1 MERFSIYTEGE
12 DMVKRQKKGA
22 KGSKKRAVQHK
33 TGQSGVRAVE
43 VVSGPL
49 AVAAHDAVEKIRMPA
64 VPEMSEKAIIEAFD
78 ILGITAKLK
87 TEQQKRLFI
96 AVAKEWKLNPLKRQI
111 HAVAMGSDDDEGGG
125 GTLVPVVGYEVYIER
140 AEATGRLEYW
150 YPSEEGKVN
159 LDDWRH
165 SDFAVTI
172 TIKRRDQPKEF
183 TWKVRFAE
191 AVAVKRS
198 TQKPNAMWSKRPYFM
213 TTKAAIG
220 QAFRL
225 CFREVLLGMPYLDAE
240 IEGQQDVAEEKPA
253 IPAPQPV
260 EGVTVQENGKLTQ
273 DASDAQAKA
282 RQQQELVSARRE
294 VQEIF
299 TKMARKIA
307 DVEGNSIALYTF
319 EELTEMKEQAKGA
332 TADIENLRG
341 LAIEWTSDYT
351 TRLADKGFGKEKA

>member
-1 MERFSIYTEGE
+1 M
-12 DMVKRQKKGA
+12 
-22 KGSKKRAVQHK
+22 
-33 TGQSGVRAVE
+33 E

-49 AVAAHDAVEKIRMPA
+49 AVAARGAVEKIRMPA

-240 IEGQQDVAEEKPA
+240 IEGQQDVAEEKPPA

-260 EGVTVQENGKLTQ
+260 AGVTVQENGKVEQVPFYEEPKPDPKLLE
-273 DASDAQAKA
+273 A
-282 RQQQELVSARRE
+282 ARRE

-307 DVEGNSIALYTF
+307 DVDGNSVALYTI
-319 EELTEMKEQAKGA
+319 EELNAMKEQAKGA
-332 TADIENLRG
+332 TADIEKLRG
-341 LAIEWTSDYT
+341 LAIEWTSDYP
-351 TRLADKGFGKEKA
+351 TRLADKGFGKEKV

>member
-1 MERFSIYTEGE
+1 
-12 DMVKRQKKGA
+12 MV
-22 KGSKKRAVQHK
+22 KGSKKVKRPKKATK
-33 TGQSGVRAVE
+33 TTAM
-43 VVSGPL
+43 VVSSKTLKDNAERVKNHPTP
-49 AVAAHDAVEKIRMPA
+49 KMPA
-64 VPEMSEKAIIEAFD
+64 VPEMSEAAIIEAFD

-87 TEQQKRLFI
+87 TDQQKRLFI

-111 HAVAMGSDDDEGGG
+111 HAVAMGSDDDDGGG
-125 GTLVPVVGYEVYIER
+125 GTLMPVVAYEVYLER

-183 TWKVRFAE
+183 QWKVRFAE
-191 AVAVKRS
+191 AVAIKRS
-198 TQKPNAMWSKRPYFM
+198 TQKPNAMWAKRPYFM

-240 IEGQQDVAEEKPA
+240 IEGQNDLTEEKPS
-253 IPAPQPV
+253 IPAPQAV
-260 EGVTVQENGKLTQ
+260 EGVTVQENGKVT
-273 DASDAQAKA
+273 SDSSVIADIQATA
-282 RQQQELVSARRE
+282 RQVQELGAARRE

-307 DVEGNSIALYTF
+307 DVDGNSIALYTL
-319 EELTEMKEQAKGA
+319 EELNAMKEQAKAA
-332 TADIENLRG
+332 TADIEKLSG

-351 TRLADKGFGKEKA
+351 TRLADKGFGKEGV